1 MKLGKLYLYG
11 AIALVVIIAGWY
23 IISMFVENG
32 ELTQAN
38 STLTKA
44 VEDSEKE
51 NKKLKA
57 VAELN
62 AETVAT
68 AATVKK
74 DLIIK
79 SAKLATKLEI
89 LKNENAKI
97 KKWTTTVMPVLL
109 AYELLDVSDNNAKDG
124 LYKPAE
130 SVVTTDGRAK
140 IEVQNENLYKY
151 ADELKTAVRSCNAD
165 KAGLRDWYN
174 QAGIILQK

>member
-1 MKLGKLYLYG
+1 MANLKIYG
-11 AIALVVIIAGWY
+11 FILILILLAVWQYTRMAE
-23 IISMFVENG
+23 ENG
-32 ELTQAN
+32 RLEQAN
-38 STLTKA
+38 STLNRA

-62 AETVAT
+62 ATTVAN
-68 AATVKK
+68 AAAAKK

-79 SAKLATKLEI
+79 SAKLARDLEI
-89 LKNENAKI
+89 LKNENANI
-97 KKWTTTVMPVLL
+97 KKWSITVMPVLL
-109 AYELLDVSDNNAKDG
+109 AYKLLDVSDDNANNG

-130 SVVTTDGRAK
+130 GTITADGRAE

-165 KAGLRDWYN
+165 KAGLREWYN
-174 QAGIILQK
+174 QAGIILQ